1 MYVRRSVLVLA
12 ALAVLVIV
20 AVALWGTQQTS
31 ESSVDAVAR
40 DSAAALA
47 RTQRA
52 SAMSLYRTQLD
63 TCARGNR
70 VREESNRR
78 AGEHAEQDRI
88 IGELLLTAERRARDE
103 FRRQSSP
110 VDAAAVT
117 RYRDLRRQ
125 LGRLKFAP
133 QRLVDCARVV
143 RHP

>member
-1 MYVRRSVLVLA
+1 
-12 ALAVLVIV
+12 
-20 AVALWGTQQTS
+20 
-31 ESSVDAVAR
+31 
-40 DSAAALA
+40 
-47 RTQRA
+47 
-52 SAMSLYRTQLD
+52 
-63 TCARGNR
+63 
-70 VREESNRR
+70 
-78 AGEHAEQDRI
+78 
-88 IGELLLTAERRARDE
+88 LLTAERRARDE